1 MGGGRVQGRLGAVDR
16 WTAMESHSLGYGL
29 SRSAVG
35 LTFHPNHRSQSRMRG
50 DYLFYEEKLEA
61 TQEERDLK
69 AARRYVDF
77 FLAFAI
83 RPFVLMTHLSRARRA
98 LDPLSVP
105 PLTNR
110 RQDRPSKPNGL
121 TKQTF
126 STQVYLPG
134 AHAPRKW
141 HIVAYFSVR
150 WIYFSYLMKDV
161 SLIQP
166 TCCCSFVL

>member
-1 MGGGRVQGRLGAVDR
+1 
-16 WTAMESHSLGYGL
+16 
-29 SRSAVG
+29 
-35 LTFHPNHRSQSRMRG
+35 MRG

-61 TQEERDLK
+61 TQEERDVK
-69 AARRYVDF
+69 AARRCVTLRVSLSDPL
-77 FLAFAI
+77 FL
-83 RPFVLMTHLSRARRA
+83 MMHLFRARRA

-141 HIVAYFSVR
+141 HIVAYFSV
-150 WIYFSYLMKDV
+150 
-161 SLIQP
+161 
-166 TCCCSFVL
+166 

>member
-1 MGGGRVQGRLGAVDR
+1 
-16 WTAMESHSLGYGL
+16 
-29 SRSAVG
+29 
-35 LTFHPNHRSQSRMRG
+35 MRG

-69 AARRYVDF
+69 AARRCVYSAPSSDSS
-77 FLAFAI
+77 
-83 RPFVLMTHLSRARRA
+83 HLTWNISRARRT

-134 AHAPRKW
+134 VGTPRKW
-141 HIVAYFSVR
+141 HIVAYFSV
-150 WIYFSYLMKDV
+150 W
-161 SLIQP
+161 
-166 TCCCSFVL
+166 